1 MTEPTNNLFI
11 CPDCLAD
18 SLRLGIAPHDNYQLS
33 DFYFDENWQQ
43 PKCLFC
49 EFVACFKTDTD
60 ENGMVW
66 TADNYLSRTVAS
78 LYKMSDTYQAF
89 FINLYEFGLCSLD
102 DHDWIRTYTETP
114 ELADASHPMATLSQL
129 TLREYL
135 ATCPAAGNM
144 QKAYLEYLQRQ
155 YGNQG
160 ANQCV
165 DWASN
170 WFADDSYYWTTQ
182 PEHT

>member
-18 SLRLGIAPHDNYQLS
+18 SLRFGIAPHDNYQLS
-33 DFYFDENWQQ
+33 DFYFDEYWQQ

-49 EFVACFKTDTD
+49 EFVACCKPDYSED
-60 ENGMVW
+60 GVLW
-66 TADNYLSRTVAS
+66 TAADYLSRTVVD
-78 LYKMSDTYQAF
+78 LYKLSADYEAM
-89 FINLYEFGLCSLD
+89 FIDLYGFGLCTLD

-135 ATCPAAGNM
+135 ATCPAAGKP
-144 QKAYLEYLQRQ
+144 QKACLEHLQCQ
-155 YGNQG
+155 YGN
-160 ANQCV
+160 
-165 DWASN
+165 
-170 WFADDSYYWTTQ
+170 
-182 PEHT
+182 